1 MLLRPGMVKVA
12 ETTTAME
19 LEMPSSKSALIR
31 DIRYYIDGAQ
41 AEDIDVTIDRK
52 RIFQFKAPS
61 TWQLLARGVAQTLNS
76 IFAAVQQAGLFKGIP
91 LAPGEKLA
99 ITAAGAGNYMEI
111 EYDLYDGPDMGPV
124 LPNGS
129 KSAEYQLFQ
138 VISNSDI
145 VTAAGDWPL
154 DQSDLDD
161 LFPQFPGG
169 AVVPANTEM
178 VLRALFGGPCGVGK
192 ASETC
197 QHSSRLKGILDRED
211 IFSED
216 MLGLLFLGDNTVATD
231 TVSYLFFE
239 TVATVDVRA
248 YVNTDRVAEVAG
260 ELVAFD
266 QRGLEIDHV
275 LADGETFSVGW
286 NNGTGAEI
294 TQDIA
299 VQVEE
304 EKL

>member
-1 MLLRPGMVKVA
+1 MVKVA

-231 TVSYLFFE
+231 TVSYSSYGCSFSIPLANQQARIKVFE
-239 TVATVDVRA
+239 PGFVFKAGQELNISATVVEDATGGDMDAAEMKLGLLFDVR
-248 YVNTDRVAEVAG
+248 R
-260 ELVAFD
+260 LS
-266 QRGLEIDHV
+266 L
-275 LADGETFSVGW
+275 
-286 NNGTGAEI
+286 
-294 TQDIA
+294 
-299 VQVEE
+299 
-304 EKL
+304 